1 MCAVPILLSMDTIYK
16 NELCLSILFMCDK
29 NVDTK
34 QISKIVYLFY
44 NQVITV
50 LIKYLEMKLFLSK
63 FRNTLV
69 YAIRW
74 DSKDMVNLL
83 LDEGIDFFFK
93 DVFGWTALRYAIEGT
108 SKG

>member
-1 MCAVPILLSMDTIYK
+1 
-16 NELCLSILFMCDK
+16 
-29 NVDTK
+29 
-34 QISKIVYLFY
+34 
-44 NQVITV
+44 
-50 LIKYLEMKLFLSK
+50 MKLFLSK

-83 LDEGIDFFFK
+83 LDEGINFFFK